1 MTRVPVARPRRRQVL
16 AAVAAAAAL
25 LLIVVIVTA
34 ADGGSGASP
43 APGPAAT
50 SATGASATSP
60 LAVLPVVYSQVEGW
74 RGGQIRPAAAYV
86 GEGGAPYV
94 KALKW
99 SSWTASGA
107 RAAGYLQLQRPG
119 CTRPAYQ
126 CPYQRFR
133 VQVQLSRVQT
143 HDGTRYYSRMQ
154 WTYTRNH
161 VRQVIRWQTAGG
173 FWRPDRPGA
182 AQLQTGESLSRA
194 AAARALSG
202 LA

>member
-1 MTRVPVARPRRRQVL
+1 VL

-25 LLIVVIVTA
+25 LLIVVIVMA
-34 ADGGSGASP
+34 VDGGSGA
-43 APGPAAT
+43 GPAAST
-50 SATGASATSP
+50 ATGASATSP
-60 LAVLPVVYSQVEGW
+60 PAVLPVVYSQVEGW
-74 RGGQIRPAAAYV
+74 HGGQIRPAVAYV

-94 KALKW
+94 KALTW

-143 HDGTRYYSRMQ
+143 HDGTPYYSRMQ

-161 VRQVIRWQTAGG
+161 VRQVVRWQTAAG

-182 AQLQTGESLSRA
+182 AQLQAGEE
-194 AAARALSG
+194 
-202 LA
+202 